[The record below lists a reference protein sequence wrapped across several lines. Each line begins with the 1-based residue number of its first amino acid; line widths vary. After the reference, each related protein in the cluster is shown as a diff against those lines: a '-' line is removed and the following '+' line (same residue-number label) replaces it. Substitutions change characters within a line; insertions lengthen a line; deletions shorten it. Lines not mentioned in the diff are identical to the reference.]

1 MKHFHWTAGRS
12 GAFRVALCL
21 CSIVAHIIIGMVGVY
36 GCTIDENIPRFVLAR
51 SSLFL
56 LDISYV
62 IGYAMLKEPSK
73 KLLFVPEIRY
83 IGSLVLA
90 IAGALCIYRR
100 YEDVQHTDSSLQTYC
115 NVVCYWFAFGAVT
128 ADLVFYSL
136 LNLICCYSLL
146 SSLHVSF
153 RKCTHEPNVDV

>member
-1 MKHFHWTAGRS
+1 
-12 GAFRVALCL
+12 
-21 CSIVAHIIIGMVGVY
+21 MVGVY

-90 IAGALCIYRR
+90 IAGSRADIR
-100 YEDVQHTDSSLQTYC
+100 YHKMLATGTAKQFGSTFDGFSS
-115 NVVCYWFAFGAVT
+115 
-128 ADLVFYSL
+128 
-136 LNLICCYSLL
+136 NLSEYNHDGC
-146 SSLHVSF
+146 
-153 RKCTHEPNVDV
+153 